1 MKCNAVTF
9 TASDGAS
16 VTLPLDFL
24 IEKGAVVANKVNGED
39 LLSVMGAANQLWIP
53 GLPAKYFVRDIVG
66 IRFTQEEE
74 IPVIA
79 SFVDDGRDFVNRPN
93 VSVKAEYTGR
103 VGVPIV
109 FEGWADDYDRRIAA
123 VQFSLD
129 GGATWT
135 EYPTDG
141 ADAVRWVYWRFEYL
155 PEKEG
160 SYTIKVRSVNDEGD
174 ASPVAATHS
183 FEVLPSF

>member
-129 GGATWT
+129 DGATWT

-155 PEKEG
+155 PKRKG
-160 SYTIKVRSVNDEGD
+160 RT
-174 ASPVAATHS
+174 
-183 FEVLPSF
+183 PSRCAL

>member
-79 SFVDDGRDFVNRPN
+79 SFVDDGRDFVNRP
-93 VSVKAEYTGR
+93 SIQ
-103 VGVPIV
+103 GV
-109 FEGWADDYDRRIAA
+109 WACRSCSKDGPTTTIAA
-123 VQFSLD
+123 LRRCSS
-129 GGATWT
+129 
-135 EYPTDG
+135 
-141 ADAVRWVYWRFEYL
+141 R
-155 PEKEG
+155 
-160 SYTIKVRSVNDEGD
+160 
-174 ASPVAATHS
+174 
-183 FEVLPSF
+183 